1 VISLVPSVIF
11 LTIVLSYRHFLIR
24 TTTKKPVPKLT
35 TKGTV
40 IQTTQTRIMNQTDT
54 ITLGTLIV
62 SIVATGI
69 LPITLSPLLD
79 YSGLCQITLRP
90 IVVY

>member
-1 VISLVPSVIF
+1 
-11 LTIVLSYRHFLIR
+11 
-24 TTTKKPVPKLT
+24 
-35 TKGTV
+35 
-40 IQTTQTRIMNQTDT
+40 MNQTDT

-90 IVVY
+90 LVVY